1 MIKREFMEGIGL
13 NEEQIT
19 LLKEALD
26 KENKVLS
33 MLVKEK
39 VYYPQLVLRTLD
51 TVALDISNEA
61 LLREKI
67 RIEYKDIIPV
77 KDRKI

>member
-33 MLVKEK
+33 MLVTEK
-39 VYYPQLVLRTLD
+39 VYCPQLVLRTLD
-51 TVALDISNEA
+51 TVDLDISNEA